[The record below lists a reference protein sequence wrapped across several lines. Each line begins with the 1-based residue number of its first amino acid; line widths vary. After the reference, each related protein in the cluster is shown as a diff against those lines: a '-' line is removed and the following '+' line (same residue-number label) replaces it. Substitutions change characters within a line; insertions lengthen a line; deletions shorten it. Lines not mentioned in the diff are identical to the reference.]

1 MQNQY
6 SGNNMPGHMHMQNQP
21 IPGLPIQSTGQSTFV
36 QSSKGIGMP
45 NQYTLNGAT
54 PQAFQQGMF
63 QPNPMCPNM
72 PYHSLGQL

>member
-36 QSSKGIGMP
+36 QSSQGVGMP

-54 PQAFQQGMF
+54 CFSARYVPTQSYV
-63 QPNPMCPNM
+63 P
-72 PYHSLGQL
+72 